1 MAVAKFACRIFANA
15 KDLQVFV
22 STDASCA
29 SVVSVCT
36 DNNGQFILFYMT
48 P

>member
-1 MAVAKFACRIFANA
+1 MAVAKFAVRVFADPKA
-15 KDLQVFV
+15 LQVFV

-29 SVVSVCT
+29 SVVSICT
-36 DNNGQFILFYMT
+36 DNNGQYVLFYMT

>member
-1 MAVAKFACRIFANA
+1 MAVAKFAVRVFASP
-15 KDLQVFV
+15 KELQVFV
-22 STDASCA
+22 STDASVA

-36 DNNGQFILFYMT
+36 DNNGQYVLFYMT